1 MINLGS
7 RLVSRL
13 NSDCWHR
20 RYWHV
25 LNRLAR
31 NTKLPLHHEPA
42 PISAAY
48 RLLLGAPPRI
58 SLRCPT
64 VQQLRATPTDKT
76 LRRRP
81 TFSFSKSAAYETL
94 RGCLIRRKDRT
105 KVNPDEQLQHR
116 RLYHPSSTPRSD
128 KLNQCCTKLLR
139 NPILGPTGRR
149 PSHSVECG

>member
-48 RLLLGAPPRI
+48 RLLFGAPPRI

-116 RLYHPSSTPRSD
+116 RLVPPLFHAKVGQVEPVLYEITPESH
-128 KLNQCCTKLLR
+128 LR
-139 NPILGPTGRR
+139 PNRTASIA
-149 PSHSVECG
+149 